1 MRGGVW
7 AGQRWFISYWWLANL
22 DATFT
27 EGKNCQLIQG
37 GVHSSSYWSW
47 LEYNILYKE
56 CSRENS
62 QRLKGTPMRFLY
74 NVSFTGMQSVTLIME
89 IGRSCNAY
97 HIMVH
102 AVLWGVW
109 IIKSARGTAKWR
121 SYERITC
128 LQKPF
133 KFATHS
139 CSAAGVSCDC
149 NVLNFCMDPFG
160 QLVGSRVRTVFE
172 SQFNLQVSAA
182 LGFVGLWKLGLHC
195 TAPRTQLNASI
206 NLFKIHV
213 VPWNLHHKTSCSILS
228 RYWPPGS
235 QDIYTELGFG
245 T

>member
-1 MRGGVW
+1 MRVDCLGRTKV
-7 AGQRWFISYWWLANL
+7 ISYWWLANL

-27 EGKNCQLIQG
+27 DGKNCQLIQG

-47 LEYNILYKE
+47 LDYNILFKE

-97 HIMVH
+97 NIMVH

-133 KFATHS
+133 KFATHLQCCWS
-139 CSAAGVSCDC
+139 FLWLQCFELLYGSIWPIGWIQSTYCVWKPVQFASLCSTRLCW
-149 NVLNFCMDPFG
+149 
-160 QLVGSRVRTVFE
+160 
-172 SQFNLQVSAA
+172 A
-182 LGFVGLWKLGLHC
+182 LKIGPPLHC
-195 TAPRTQLNASI
+195 AT
-206 NLFKIHV
+206 
-213 VPWNLHHKTSCSILS
+213 
-228 RYWPPGS
+228 
-235 QDIYTELGFG
+235 YTIKCFNQFV
-245 T
+245 